1 MSRPSSVSA
10 WRCVASCLSTT
21 TCSARPISS
30 TAASTRSRVVDRF
43 RFPSRSYGT
52 CYASDARS
60 GHDGSSSLIGGLG
73 SRRPTMTTLSSIDV
87 PLRSLTCSLAQRIR
101 YASTTP
107 STTPGL
113 TTSPTAT
120 ASSKKD
126 KDSLEEDDASAPDL
140 AKKPAE
146 KIKIGE
152 IRRLMVL
159 ARPERKTIAIAIG
172 LLFVSS
178 SVSLSIPFTIG
189 RIIDLFSG
197 TAPQG
202 LPISVPTAAAVMAL
216 FFAIGASANMGRTIL
231 MRISGQRIVAR
242 LREAAYTNVLRQDIG
257 WHDLQG
263 AAKIQTA
270 ELAVPAEAP
279 SSKSPAEVTTAKP
292 PKVVEHQVP
301 QTGVRSTGDIISRLG
316 SDCGIVG
323 ESLTRELSEGLRA
336 LVTATVGIGA
346 MLWISAKLTAV
357 MMLIVPPISIAAVF
371 YGRYLKKLST
381 RTQQAVGEMV
391 AVSEERLGSIR
402 TVQAF
407 NAVEP
412 LETQRFSEKVDK
424 IFGLAKK
431 EAFASGLFYGG
442 AGFAGNLSL
451 IALLTYGGTLVAKG
465 ALTTGQLTS
474 LMVYT
479 FYIGS
484 SLFGLTSFFG
494 TIMKGLGAS
503 SRIFE
508 LLDARPVSVTLGVGK
523 PLPVTTPP
531 RRIIFDDVHFAY
543 PSRPQA
549 EILKGVNLTIET
561 GQIVSI
567 AGGSGSGKSTLA
579 NLLVRYYDPSQ
590 GRVVYG
596 EDNIRDFTVES
607 WRQRIAIVPQDP
619 ALFSTTIAENI
630 AYGRPN
636 ASRAEIEEAAK
647 LANCGFIEALPRGF
661 DTLVGARGAQLSGG
675 QRQRLAIARAL
686 LQKPKILVCDEATSA
701 LDAASES
708 LVNKAISNISS
719 SHSLTTILIA
729 HRLSTL
735 KTADRVVLM
744 DNGVVAE
751 QGTYDE
757 LTRSGTRFSQLVASQ
772 MLQGSVSGLPAASKM
787 EAPESL

>member
-1 MSRPSSVSA
+1 MSRPSAVSA
-10 WRCVASCLSTT
+10 WRCVASRFSTT
-21 TCSARPISS
+21 TCSAKTIPFTSVS
-30 TAASTRSRVVDRF
+30 THSRAVDRF
-43 RFPSRSYGT
+43 QFPSRSYGT
-52 CYASDARS
+52 CSASDARS
-60 GHDGSSSLIGGLG
+60 GRAGSSSLIVGVG

-87 PLRSLTCSLAQRIR
+87 PSRSLTCSLAQRIR

-107 STTPGL
+107 GL
-113 TTSPTAT
+113 ATSSTAT
-120 ASSKKD
+120 ATSNKD
-126 KDSLEEDDASAPDL
+126 KDSLEEEEASASDL

-152 IRRLMVL
+152 IRRLMIL

-202 LPISVPTAAAVMAL
+202 LPISVPTAAALMAL

-242 LREAAYTNVLRQDIG
+242 LREAAYTNVLKQDIG

-279 SSKSPAEVTTAKP
+279 SSKFSAEVTTAKP

-371 YGRYLKKLST
+371 YGRYLKKLSR

-391 AVSEERLGSIR
+391 AVSEERLASIR

-508 LLDARPVSVTLGVGK
+508 LLDARPISVTLGVGK

-549 EILKGVNLTIET
+549 EILKGVNLTIEP

-636 ASRAEIEEAAK
+636 ASRAEIKEAAK

-708 LVNKAISNISS
+708 LVNMAISNISS

-744 DNGVVAE
+744 DNGVVVE
-751 QGTYDE
+751 QGTYEE

-772 MLQGSVSGLPAASKM
+772 MLQGSVTGLPASSKI
-787 EAPESL
+787 EARQSL

>member
-1 MSRPSSVSA
+1 MSRPSAVSA
-10 WRCVASCLSTT
+10 WRCVASRFSTT
-21 TCSARPISS
+21 TCSEKTIPFTAVS
-30 TAASTRSRVVDRF
+30 THSRAVDRF
-43 RFPSRSYGT
+43 QCPSRSYGT
-52 CYASDARS
+52 CSASDARS
-60 GHDGSSSLIGGLG
+60 GRAGSSSLIVGVG

-107 STTPGL
+107 GL
-113 TTSPTAT
+113 ATSSTAT
-120 ASSKKD
+120 ATSNKD
-126 KDSLEEDDASAPDL
+126 KDSLEEEEASASDL

-152 IRRLMVL
+152 IRRLMIL

-202 LPISVPTAAAVMAL
+202 LPISVPTAAALMAL

-242 LREAAYTNVLRQDIG
+242 LREAAYTNVLKQDIG

-279 SSKSPAEVTTAKP
+279 SSKSSAGVTTAKP

-371 YGRYLKKLST
+371 YGRYLKKLSR

-391 AVSEERLGSIR
+391 AVSEERLASIR

-508 LLDARPVSVTLGVGK
+508 LLDARPISVTLGVGK

-549 EILKGVNLTIET
+549 DILKGVNLTIEP

-619 ALFSTTIAENI
+619 ALFSSTIAENI

-636 ASRAEIEEAAK
+636 ASRAEIKEAAK

-708 LVNKAISNISS
+708 LVNMAISNISS

-735 KTADRVVLM
+735 RTADRVVLM
-744 DNGVVAE
+744 DNGVVVE
-751 QGTYDE
+751 QGTYEE

-772 MLQGSVSGLPAASKM
+772 MLQGSVTGLPASSKI
-787 EAPESL
+787 EARQSL